1 MSVLSKF
8 LHPSNP
14 VVGIA
19 SAEVMSGH
27 EHESVRPSLEHKNF
41 SSLPS
46 SSSGFPRPNSDFSSL
61 FLVLTVRLLNL
72 AAQEETKE
80 FHDFHR
86 FSCLSVATSRFR
98 NEIHVEKSYA
108 YLRKFFSVLGGCTQ
122 VFQKE
127 IALYLSK
134 VLTGIY
140 NCAWAFARLHKLPVP
155 QLGDVMA
162 LIWSGEAI
170 PAIKFQTCWFWNY
183 HLGSRPQD
191 FPPNDGRFSLELFGW
206 KRDIMRRKKEY
217 FFQYSLFM
225 GLKKGLPPL
234 DPSILLANLE
244 KHRRSLTK
252 EPKLPEHRAERISRY
267 VDEIS
272 RVCKPQFGKVYC
284 STSLG
289 AGFEKGRAQG
299 GQRAAMLAKLR
310 DVYGDRYLIGA
321 HTLTGFAV
329 SRHDFKLG
337 LTNEMGEEQ
346 GGSFTRISG
355 VYDVWF
361 EEEDLWDDFYPLM
374 QAEAKAFRDGT
385 TWANT
390 TPHGIL
396 EPMKVRI
403 ITKGDVFSGNM
414 LSPVKDCLQSC
425 LTSKCFSPVFR
436 PTDEM
441 DVLGLQSVGLT
452 EDMSVHVSQQGVPTE
467 MSGFFQTDAHD
478 EQWWCSGDFS
488 AATDDANMLISD
500 QICDEILTLAGCPLT
515 FHSLALRSLCS
526 NQISYSESA
535 LGLKTIFPEL
545 AEQRL
550 LKNAKFETSY
560 RQTNGQLMGSIIS
573 FPILCL
579 MNLFSYW
586 EARETFC
593 EQEFSL
599 EILLDLF
606 PVLIHGDDILFR
618 CSSLFYDHW
627 SHVTKQYGFNL
638 SLGKNLFL
646 PNACTID
653 SIYFTFPRPFPCI
666 PDRQTYLN
674 MGLIVGARK
683 GDQTE
688 GNVDRTYGNPGEW
701 NFWERCAALES
712 EFKKTH
718 MENES
723 WELFLDFVSPH
734 LLGESPWYIPD
745 MYRGLLYNVDTQG
758 DSAWFNDRTHCQRF
772 MRVLSEFVVP
782 AERWEGAFL
791 HGGCIEKSSS
801 VEEGNPSVNRSILRT
816 WVNSRFTDQSKWN
829 VTLPMKRFSRPLF

>member
-1 MSVLSKF
+1 MISD
-8 LHPSNP
+8 P

-19 SAEVMSGH
+19 SQAMSGH
-27 EHESVRPSLEHKNF
+27 EHESVRPPSEPYS
-41 SSLPS
+41 SSLS
-46 SSSGFPRPNSDFSSL
+46 SSSFRDLCPEPEFSSL

-72 AAQEETKE
+72 AALEETKE
-80 FHDFHR
+80 FHEFHR

-98 NEIHVEKSYA
+98 NEIHVLKSYA
-108 YLRKFFSVLGGCTQ
+108 YLRGLFKTLGGCTK

-140 NCAWAFARLHKLPVP
+140 NCALAFSKLHKLPVP
-155 QLGDVMA
+155 LLGDVMA

-183 HLGSRPQD
+183 HLRSRPQD

-206 KRDIMRRKKEY
+206 KREIMRRRKEY

-234 DPSILLANLE
+234 DPSVLMRNLE
-244 KHRRSLTK
+244 KHKASLTK
-252 EPKLPEHRAERISRY
+252 TPTLPEERSSRISRY

-272 RVCKPQFGKVYC
+272 RDSKPRFRSPYC

-289 AGFEKGRAQG
+289 AGFEKGRAAG

-310 DVYGDRYLIGA
+310 EVYGDRYLIGSYVF
-321 HTLTGFAV
+321 TGFQCER
-329 SRHDFKLG
+329 SDYKLDIFVDG
-337 LTNEMGEEQ
+337 VQQ
-346 GGSFTRISG
+346 GGSLTRISG
-355 VYDVWF
+355 SYDVWF
-361 EEEDLWDDFYPLM
+361 DEEDVWDDFYPLM
-374 QAEAKAFRDGT
+374 QEEAAAYRDGLS
-385 TWANT
+385 WAET

-425 LTSKCFSPVFR
+425 LSARCFSPVFR

-441 DVLGLQSVGLT
+441 DVFDIGRPVGLIP
-452 EDMSVHVSQQGVPTE
+452 DDKDYGVCYWPTRKNSRAPPLE
-467 MSGFFQTDAHD
+467 LSRAYLDDAAQD
-478 EQWWCSGDFS
+478 QWWCSGDFS

-500 QICDEILTLAGCPLT
+500 QICDEILTLARCPLT
-515 FHSLALRSLCS
+515 YHSLALRSLCS
-526 NQISYSESA
+526 NQITFTESA
-535 LGLKTIFPEL
+535 LGLKTIFPQLSEL
-545 AEQRL
+545 GL
-550 LKNAKFETSY
+550 LENSKFKISY

-586 EARETFC
+586 EARETFIG
-593 EQEFSL
+593 QELSL
-599 EILLDLF
+599 EALLDLF
-606 PVLIHGDDILFR
+606 PVLIHGDDILFK
-618 CSSLFYDHW
+618 CSSGFYDHW
-627 SHVTKQYGFNL
+627 SQVTKQYGFNL

-653 SIYFTFPRPFPCI
+653 SIYFTFAGPHSCLPQ
-666 PDRQTYLN
+666 RQSYLN
-674 MGLIVGARK
+674 MGLVVGCRK

-688 GNVDRTYGNPGEW
+688 GNVDKTYGDPGNW
-701 NFWERCAALES
+701 NFWERCAALKS
-712 EFKKTH
+712 EFSKCH
-718 MENES
+718 LENES

-745 MYRGLLYNVDTQG
+745 MYKGYLCNVDTQG
-758 DSAWFNDRTHCQRF
+758 GRWFNDRTHCQRF
-772 MRVLSEFVVP
+772 LKVLSSFVVP
-782 AERWEGAFL
+782 SVRWEGAFL
-791 HGGCIEKSSS
+791 HGGSIQKTTRE
-801 VEEGNPSVNRSILRT
+801 EEGLPVVDRSVLRR
-816 WVNSRFTDQSKWN
+816 WVNDHFTTSSKWN
-829 VTLPMKRFSRPLF
+829 VTLPMKRFTCPLF